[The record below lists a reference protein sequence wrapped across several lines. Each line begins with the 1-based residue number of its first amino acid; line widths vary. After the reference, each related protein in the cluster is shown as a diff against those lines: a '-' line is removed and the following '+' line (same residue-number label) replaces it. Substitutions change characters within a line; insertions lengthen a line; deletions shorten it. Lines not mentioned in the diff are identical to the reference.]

1 MTRKATLSEHLTRIS
16 HSELSRTFQDA
27 IRISRQLKE
36 RYLWIDSLCIVQ
48 DDSEDWRA
56 EAARMP
62 AIYGS
67 ATLTIAALGAEN
79 GTGGCYLEPGVDV
92 FVDVDTGPVRVRFFQ
107 KPPAYWHKLYGDDKY
122 QHDGYGA
129 QPLPTRAWTLQ
140 ERFLS
145 TRSIHY
151 ANGIML
157 WECKTSKGSSL
168 LPWGHHNPPDD
179 FVPWPVMESM
189 RENSTENGTLASR
202 ASWFSTIEDYT
213 SRFMTKETDKLPAL
227 SGVAAHFSM
236 VMQGDE
242 YHAGL
247 FRRHLPAALLWRSL
261 ESESNQSVHEAS
273 HSVRMYSAFQ
283 PRRPMQYRG
292 PSWSWAALDCA
303 ISYDSQRLDNKGE
316 QRRESGAPRRQGV
329 IQVLD
334 VQTQQSSSDRFG
346 LVERSHLRVLGR
358 TTTVQI
364 RWARWDQS
372 YSGKGWRLLTTDDGT
387 AVGVVYPDIINELQF
402 TKTLVCVEVRDEPF
416 WTETTMPESIFGE
429 QESKVEAW
437 EEMDLV
443 MGLALLPVTGH
454 DRHFQRKGLVRW
466 LKRDLFTDAEMIE
479 LTIV

>member
-1 MTRKATLSEHLTRIS
+1 MLEPLLGREVFPAQDDKATLSQHLMRIS

-48 DDSEDWRA
+48 DDPDDWKA

-67 ATLTIAALGAEN
+67 ATLTIAALGANN
-79 GTGGCYLEPGVDV
+79 GTGGCYLEPGLSV
-92 FVDVDTGPVRVRFFQ
+92 FGDVDTGPLRVRFFQ
-107 KPPAYWHKLYGDDKY
+107 KPPPYWHKLYGDDKY
-122 QHDGYGA
+122 QHEGYGA
-129 QPLPTRAWTLQ
+129 QPLRTRSWTLQ

-168 LPWGHHNPPDD
+168 LPWGHHDPPDD
-179 FVPWPVMESM
+179 FVPWPVMESI
-189 RENSTENGTLASR
+189 RESSKADGPLVSR
-202 ASWFSTIEDYT
+202 ASWFRIIEDYT
-213 SRFMTKETDKLPAL
+213 SRFMTKDMDKLPAL
-227 SGVAAHFSM
+227 SGVAANFSM
-236 VMQGDE
+236 SMQGDA

-247 FRRHLPAALLWRSL
+247 FRCQLPAALLWRSL
-261 ESESNQSVHEAS
+261 ESESNRSVHEAS

-283 PRRPMQYRG
+283 PRRPTQYRG
-292 PSWSWAALDCA
+292 PSWTWAALDCA
-303 ISYDSQRLDNKGE
+303 ISYDSQRLNNMGG
-316 QRRESGAPRRQGV
+316 QRPESGAPRRQGV

-358 TTTVQI
+358 ITTVQI
-364 RWARWDQS
+364 RWARWDHS
-372 YSGKGWRLLTTDDGT
+372 VFGEGWRILTTTEGT

-402 TKTLVCVEVRDEPF
+402 TKTLICLEVRDEPF
-416 WTETTMPESIFGE
+416 WTESTIPHSVFG
-429 QESKVEAW
+429 V
-437 EEMDLV
+437 
-443 MGLALLPVTGH
+443 LPGE
-454 DRHFQRKGLVRW
+454 K
-466 LKRDLFTDAEMIE
+466 
-479 LTIV
+479 